1 MAESEDRS
9 LRIVLVGKTGSGKSA
24 TANTILGQ
32 KIFESKIAAQAVTKT
47 CQKASRTWQ
56 GRDILVVDT
65 PGLFDTEETLDTTC
79 REISHCVVASCPG
92 PHAIVLVLQLGRY
105 TEEEQKTVAL
115 IKAVFGELAMKHMVI
130 LFTRKDELEEGQT
143 LDDFIVDADVN
154 LKSILKEC
162 GNRCCAFGNS
172 RETSEAEEEA
182 QVKELVELVE
192 KMVQCNKGAYFS
204 DAIYKDTEE
213 RLKQRQ
219 EVLRKIYTDQ
229 LNEEIKLVEKEYE
242 HKSEKEKEKKI
253 KLLKMTYDERIK
265 NIREEAKENIFRD
278 ILNRIWKM
286 LSKIWHTFWQ

>member
-9 LRIVLVGKTGSGKSA
+9 LRIVLVGKTGSGKSG
-24 TANTILGQ
+24 TANTILGK

-56 GRDILVVDT
+56 GRDLLVVDT
-65 PGLFDTEETLDTTC
+65 PGLFDTKETLDTTC
-79 REISHCVVASCPG
+79 REISRCVLASCPG

-115 IKAVFGELAMKHMVI
+115 IKAVFGKLAMKHMVI
-130 LFTRKDELEEGQT
+130 LFTRKEELEGQS
-143 LDDFIVDADVN
+143 LDDFIIEADVN

-162 GNRCCAFGNS
+162 GNRCCAFSNS
-172 RETSEAEEEA
+172 SQTSEAQKEA

-213 RLKQRQ
+213 RLKQRE

-242 HKSEKEKEKKI
+242 HKSEEDKEEKI
-253 KLLKMTYDERIK
+253 KLLKMKYDERIK
-265 NIREEAKENIFRD
+265 NIREEAEKNIFAD
-278 ILNRIWKM
+278 VLNKILKL
-286 LSKIWHTFWQ
+286 LSKIWHIFW